1 MSLKDQAVNLILRA
15 KNLLSGDTDNAAKS
29 LDGLSNSAERLQG
42 ELRELEDNTAL
53 VKEFGAAEKAVDR
66 TSAAYDRAR
75 LRADKLA
82 DKIDKVGAPTRR
94 QAQEFE
100 AAQKAVDAAE
110 REYQRAE
117 KTLAELGEE
126 AQEAGINLEDLN
138 GEQRR
143 MAARAKEARREL
155 EDLGNETEKADGRFL
170 SFRKNLSSGII
181 TFGKWAAA
189 ATAAGAA
196 LTVGALTRFT
206 SSQAELARQ
215 TLASADA
222 FGISA
227 EKLQEWQY
235 ASDRVGISGEKTADI
250 MKDVAEKIGDAFLTG
265 GGEAADVIQGLN
277 LDIEKLVRLKP
288 DEQIL
293 AIAERLNGLP
303 KAGQIQILESLASDA
318 SLLLPL
324 LENNAEKLRALSEEA
339 QQRNAI
345 FTEDE
350 LRALADVDS
359 GFRKILASVKGFGNE
374 LVVKLAPAFKGLAE
388 SIDEALTNKPQL
400 VEDISNAFVTL
411 INKVK
416 EFADALG
423 TDTSGINSSLNTIAN
438 TADGLGN
445 TFKAAFRGVQS
456 VVAGSLE
463 VVARAAYSVQN
474 IVVQTTRAA
483 KKVGLASDDALA
495 KAKAK
500 LDVIGESVKD
510 LQSQSEEYK
519 RQMIESGNAAADAF
533 RKAKEGAVQT
543 GKAVVEAAASVSTI
557 KEETREYGEVLFEKL
572 RSLGQFAAAQDLLK
586 QKIEETADAL
596 DEAGA
601 ALAENDTEENRAKVE
616 ALRKEYEELYVT
628 LGELEEEGKGA
639 LAGLGEAA
647 DTAAEKIR
655 QAFGS
660 LSEAKTLEEIN
671 QYREA
676 LTSLW
681 HQGQISADQYREG
694 LESAQKKQRELGD
707 SGGDAGEKISQGMSQ
722 AKESVK
728 ELGQEVSRAEAAIGD
743 TAARAEAIG
752 ERVSGFYNK
761 ITENLASLG
770 EKALAAFNQ
779 ITSRKSDLSGL
790 DELGTKLEVIERQI
804 RSMQQ
809 AVHVDRSGIVDWMK
823 DTSIA
828 AATVERDFYRQK
840 IALEALLKKFEDGEY
855 SASGMS
861 MSVEGL
867 ARRFDLLDD
876 QDLTRLQSAI
886 QRVQSE
892 VDGLNDSLQDTIS
905 SLRQELASLEGDGE
919 ELERLRYQEQSLE
932 LEAQLQRARALG
944 DRDAI
949 AAAQEALNL
958 AKQAYN
964 LRLQQ
969 ARLRSEEEAQRAA
982 EQAAADEQRRQQAE
996 AEQRERQA
1004 QDFARED
1011 RQAQSQRPT
1020 QTIILQGVDGTRVP
1034 VTTDNPDDLLSVLE
1048 GLGRRVS

>member
-15 KNLLSGDTDNAAKS
+15 KNLLSGDTDSAAKS

-82 DKIDKVGAPTRR
+82 DKLDKVGAPTRR

-170 SFRKNLSSGII
+170 SFRKNLSNGII

-189 ATAAGAA
+189 ATAAGVA

-206 SSQAELARQ
+206 ASQADLARQ

-235 ASDRVGISGEKTADI
+235 AAERAGIDSEKTADL
-250 MKDVAEKIGDAFLTG
+250 MKDVADKIGDAFLNG
-265 GGEAADVIQGLN
+265 GGEAIEVIEGLN

-303 KAGQIQILESLASDA
+303 KAGQIQILESLANDA

-324 LENNAEKLRALSEEA
+324 LENNAEKLRELSEEA

-350 LRALADVDS
+350 LKALADVDS

-374 LVVKLAPAFKGLAE
+374 LAIRLAPAFSSLAE
-388 SIDEALTNKPQL
+388 TIDQALTDKPKL
-400 VEDISNAFVTL
+400 VEDISGAFVTL
-411 INKVK
+411 IEKVEQFTK
-416 EFADALG
+416 AIVSDG
-423 TDTSGINSSLNTIAN
+423 SGITATLSTIAN
-438 TADGLGN
+438 TASGLGN
-445 TFKAAFRGVQS
+445 TFKAVFRGVQS
-456 VVAGSLE
+456 SVAGALE
-463 VVARAAYSVQN
+463 VVARSAYSLQN
-474 IVVQTTRAA
+474 IVVQTTRGLSA
-483 KKVGLASDDALA
+483 VGLATDESLA
-495 KAKAK
+495 KAEAK
-500 LDVIGESVKD
+500 LAVIGESVKD
-510 LQSQSEEYK
+510 LQSQSEKYK
-519 RQMIESGNAAADAF
+519 REMIEAGKAAADAF
-533 RKAKEGAVQT
+533 TRARDGAVETAKVTASAAAEMVGLGSATERAAKATEKFSSDREKLIAKEGELGAAIEMTAQALDELGAAIANNPTQEQLEELEALNTQYAQQQLQLRAVREELEQLDRP
-543 GKAVVEAAASVSTI
+543 VNISVSTN
-557 KEETREYGEVLFEKL
+557 
-572 RSLGQFAAAQDLLK
+572 
-586 QKIEETADAL
+586 IEA
-596 DEAGA
+596 
-601 ALAENDTEENRAKVE
+601 
-616 ALRKEYEELYVT
+616 
-628 LGELEEEGKGA
+628 
-639 LAGLGEAA
+639 
-647 DTAAEKIR
+647 I
-655 QAFGS
+655 
-660 LSEAKTLEEIN
+660 
-671 QYREA
+671 
-676 LTSLW
+676 
-681 HQGQISADQYREG
+681 ADQYREASG
-694 LESAQKKQRELGD
+694 AIEEATQSVSDFSEKVGEAGDRAQ
-707 SGGDAGEKISQGMSQ
+707 ATGEKAQSMGS
-722 AKESVK
+722 
-728 ELGQEVSRAEAAIGD
+728 AIAD
-743 TAARAEAIG
+743 
-752 ERVSGFYNK
+752 FYNN
-761 ITENLASLG
+761 ITARLSDLSQ
-770 EKALAAFNQ
+770 KALAAFEALTGGSGEALTELDAMKARVKALGEGIRALGQ
-779 ITSRKSDLSGL
+779 SGVVAGSRL
-790 DELGTKLEVIERQI
+790 TKWFI
-804 RSMQQ
+804 
-809 AVHVDRSGIVDWMK
+809 
-823 DTSIA
+823 DTAKASN
-828 AATVERDFYRQK
+828 TVERQFLKQK
-840 IALEALLKKFEDGEY
+840 IALEEVVNQFERGEY
-855 SASGMS
+855 QSRYLNSS
-861 MSVEGL
+861 LSDLE
-867 ARRFDLLDD
+867 RQFNLLDD
-876 QDLTRLQSAI
+876 QDLNRLQGAI
-886 QRVQSE
+886 ERVQSE

-905 SLRQELASLEGDGE
+905 SLRQELASLEGDSE
-919 ELERLRYQEQSLE
+919 EVERLRYQEQRLE
-932 LEAQLQRARALG
+932 LEAQLQRARSMG
-944 DRDAI
+944 DREAI
-949 AAAQEALNL
+949 TSAQEALNL

-969 ARLRSEEEAQRAA
+969 ARQRSEEEAQRAA
-982 EQAAADEQRRQQAE
+982 EQAAAKEQRRQQAE

-1011 RQAQSQRPT
+1011 RQAQSQSQRPT
-1020 QTIILQGVDGTRVP
+1020 QTIILQGPDGTRVP

-1048 GLGRRVS
+1048 SLGRRVS